1 MSKGGKGSKGG
12 GKPPS
17 RMTRKQPS
25 GSQPGRRP
33 WDPKEAYTTEQ
44 LAEVGA
50 VILLWNQVEGFLDL
64 LIYVAL
70 NPPIFDVSRHMSLPK
85 RIKLLRLAAKR
96 NEILSDDAK
105 KMIKNTLDAVAQYEK
120 YRNNIVH
127 SMPYDIDK
135 GIAHNFTYDT
145 DMAQTIVTLPALSG
159 LYIRLKM
166 LIYELREVLALF
178 LFGHPD
184 EQKRPYRL
192 FTHERAAQEDVQQRA
207 LGALRLQKKRLSL
220 PPLPRIFRMKK
231 PEASHW
237 L

>member
-1 MSKGGKGSKGG
+1 
-12 GKPPS
+12 
-17 RMTRKQPS
+17 
-25 GSQPGRRP
+25 
-33 WDPKEAYTTEQ
+33 
-44 LAEVGA
+44 
-50 VILLWNQVEGFLDL
+50 
-64 LIYVAL
+64 
-70 NPPIFDVSRHMSLPK
+70 MSLPK

-184 EQKRPYRL
+184 EQKRPFRL
-192 FTHERAAQEDVQQRA
+192 FTREPARQEDVQERA
-207 LGALRLQKKRLSL
+207 RGALLLQKERLSL
-220 PPLPRIFRMKK
+220 PPLPEF
-231 PEASHW
+231 PDEAEGHP

>member
-184 EQKRPYRL
+184 EQKRPFRL
-192 FTHERAAQEDVQQRA
+192 FTREPARREDVQERA
-207 LGALRLQKKRLSL
+207 RGALRLQKERLSL
-220 PPLPRIFRMKK
+220 PPLPEF
-231 PEASHW
+231 
-237 L
+237 

>member
-184 EQKRPYRL
+184 EQKRPFRL
-192 FTHERAAQEDVQQRA
+192 FTREPARQEDVQERA
-207 LGALRLQKKRLSL
+207 RGALLLQKERLSL
-220 PPLPRIFRMKK
+220 PPLPEF
-231 PEASHW
+231 PDEAEGHP

>member
-1 MSKGGKGSKGG
+1 MSKGSKGG

-17 RMTRKQPS
+17 QMTRKQPS

-50 VILLWNQVEGFLDL
+50 VILLWNQVEAFLDL
-64 LIYVAL
+64 LMYTA
-70 NPPIFDVSRHMSLPK
+70 DVSRSSPGVTA
-85 RIKLLRLAAKR
+85 RIQLLRHAANH
-96 NEILSDDAK
+96 NEILPDDAK
-105 KMIKNTLDAVAQYEK
+105 KMIKTTLDAVEEYNK
-120 YRNNIVH
+120 YRNNIAH
-127 SMPYDIDK
+127 SKPYDIEK
-135 GIAHNFTYDT
+135 GIAHSYTKDDT
-145 DMAQTIVTLPALSG
+145 VMVQTIVTLPALND
-159 LYIRLKM
+159 LYLRLKM
-166 LIYELREVLALF
+166 LIYELREVSVLF